1 MKPKNH
7 CKMRLV
13 FDNQHK
19 NKVEN
24 KESKENKENIDENI
38 DENNNLKKIK
48 QQ

>member
-13 FDNQHK
+13 FDNQQK
-19 NKVEN
+19 NKVQN
-24 KESKENKENIDENI
+24 KESKENKENIDEN
-38 DENNNLKKIK
+38 NNLNKIK